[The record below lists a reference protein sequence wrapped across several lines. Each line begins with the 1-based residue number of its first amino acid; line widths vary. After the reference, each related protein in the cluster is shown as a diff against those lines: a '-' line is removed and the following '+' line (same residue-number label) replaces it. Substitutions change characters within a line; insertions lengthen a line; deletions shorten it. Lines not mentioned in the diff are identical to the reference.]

1 MTEEWVGSRGMR
13 SGWGVRG
20 MTEEW
25 VRSRGYDRGVGGEE
39 GV

>member
-1 MTEEWVGSRGMR
+1 MRSGWGVGQR

-25 VRSRGYDRGVGGEE
+25 VRSRGYDRGVGGE
-39 GV
+39 